1 MSDYLLMAAANAE
14 IVRLKDEN
22 ERIRGLLAEKV
33 IGQTMLT
40 GIIPESGGM
49 TVGLEGGACAIMA
62 DVFGEQLF
70 TSHAEN
76 YIELS
81 FASGKYP
88 DLGQIVV
95 TVKRETGKTPHQL
108 RSVAEHERDQLKA
121 ENEALR
127 KDAERYRWLR
137 DSSESIHQFYLSTPI
152 WFAGVK
158 FSKENVDSTVDAA
171 MSKEPKS

>member
-1 MSDYLLMAAANAE
+1 MIELSGEYHDEVN
-14 IVRLKDEN
+14 RLIEEN

-33 IGQTMLT
+33 ISQTMLT
-40 GIIPESGGM
+40 GIIPDNGGM

-70 TSHAEN
+70 TSQAEN

-81 FASGKYP
+81 FESGKYP

-108 RSVAEHERDQLKA
+108 RAVA
-121 ENEALR
+121 ENEREILR
-127 KDAERYRWLR
+127 KALTTIREESHDIGACECAADALI
-137 DSSESIHQFYLSTPI
+137 DSR
-152 WFAGVK
+152 K
-158 FSKENVDSTVDAA
+158 
-171 MSKEPKS
+171 